1 MLSMPYAFAIRERLM
16 IYCKYTCFSPK
27 VMIKNKTSI
36 SSGSMRDSY
45 QFKSCDSILISLS
58 FNRCLGGQWLNM
70 DHKKAFI
77 FTQAVRSYSYKIN
90 HHNNSSSTIEFTY
103 CVHFGDEHLKNLA
116 FMKSAGNETITSAW
130 QSRNLRR
137 EIQLTN
143 KTHWGHRADK
153 KIFKVVGLTKKSP
166 WGHKTDTTNI
176 KHFSLTK
183 KPLKTFSS
191 KKKNDSLK
199 PLIACKWQK
208 RKLEDIN
215 LGTKTEI

>member
-1 MLSMPYAFAIRERLM
+1 MVPWEIVINLSHVILYWSL
-16 IYCKYTCFSPK
+16 YH
-27 VMIKNKTSI
+27 SI
-36 SSGSMRDSY
+36 DVLVDNGW
-45 QFKSCDSILISLS
+45 IWTI
-58 FNRCLGGQWLNM
+58 
-70 DHKKAFI
+70 KKAFI
-77 FTQAVRSYSYKIN
+77 LTHAVRSYSYKIN

-166 WGHKTDTTNI
+166 WGHETDTTNK

>member
-1 MLSMPYAFAIRERLM
+1 MLLLLDKDKWFFANIHAFHQKLWL
-16 IYCKYTCFSPK
+16 K
-27 VMIKNKTSI
+27 IKLALAVVPWEIVINLSHVILYWSLYHSI
-36 SSGSMRDSY
+36 DVLVDNGW
-45 QFKSCDSILISLS
+45 IWTI
-58 FNRCLGGQWLNM
+58 
-70 DHKKAFI
+70 KKAFI
-77 FTQAVRSYSYKIN
+77 LTHAVRSYSYKIN

-137 EIQLTN
+137 GIQLTN

-166 WGHKTDTTNI
+166 WGHETDTTNK

-183 KPLKTFSS
+183 KETLK
-191 KKKNDSLK
+191 
-199 PLIACKWQK
+199 
-208 RKLEDIN
+208 DI
-215 LGTKTEI
+215 

>member
-1 MLSMPYAFAIRERLM
+1 M
-16 IYCKYTCFSPK
+16 ILYWSLCH
-27 VMIKNKTSI
+27 SI
-36 SSGSMRDSY
+36 DVLVDNGW
-45 QFKSCDSILISLS
+45 IWTI
-58 FNRCLGGQWLNM
+58 
-70 DHKKAFI
+70 KKAFI
-77 FTQAVRSYSYKIN
+77 LTQAVRSYSYKIN
-90 HHNNSSSTIEFTY
+90 HHNDSSSTIEFTY

-143 KTHWGHRADK
+143 KTHWGHKTDK
-153 KIFKVVGLTKKSP
+153 KILKVVGLTKKSP
-166 WGHKTDTTNI
+166 WGHETDTTNI

-191 KKKNDSLK
+191 KKKIDSLK